1 MAGVSTSTAAQ
12 PFVIAPMTQEEEGKQ
27 FVRRYSC
34 SLVNVVDSADQVIL
48 ARITLDERPL
58 RRMIKKFHNYT
69 ALSNTPVVPVVTN
82 GPLTKSAVEDA
93 REAFLL
99 ELSSFELMVKKSLM
113 ICEAETRQVGK
124 YQLERQRLGVRS
136 YYQAPPCPHCSTR

>member
-1 MAGVSTSTAAQ
+1 MTATSTSTAPQ
-12 PFVIAPMTQEEEGKQ
+12 PFAIAPMTQEQEGKR
-27 FVRRYSC
+27 FVRRDS
-34 SLVNVVDSADQVIL
+34 SSVNAVDPADQVIL

-99 ELSSFELMVKKSLM
+99 ELSSFELMVKKSVM
-113 ICEAETRQVGK
+113 VCEAETRQVGK
-124 YQLERQRLGVRS
+124 YQLERQRLGACVPIIRRLLVLTLSVR
-136 YYQAPPCPHCSTR
+136 

>member
-1 MAGVSTSTAAQ
+1 MAAASTSTAPQ
-12 PFVIAPMTQEEEGKQ
+12 PFAIAPMTQEQEGKR
-27 FVRRYSC
+27 FIRHYSC
-34 SLVNVVDSADQVIL
+34 SLVNAVDPADQVIL

-82 GPLTKSAVEDA
+82 GPLTKSAVDDA

-99 ELSSFELMVKKSLM
+99 ELSSFELMVKKSVM
-113 ICEAETRQVGK
+113 VCEAETRQVGK
-124 YQLERQRLGVRS
+124 YQLERQRLGVS
-136 YYQAPPCPHCSTR
+136 SHY